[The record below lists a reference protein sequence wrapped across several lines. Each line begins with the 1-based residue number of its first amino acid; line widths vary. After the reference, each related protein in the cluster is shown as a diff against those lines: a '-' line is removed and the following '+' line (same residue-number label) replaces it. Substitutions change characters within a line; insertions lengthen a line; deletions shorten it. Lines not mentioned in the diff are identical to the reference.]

1 MALWAQFEKPLAW
14 SHAGKFA
21 WQMLIS
27 YCCYGKTRAHFLT
40 CLFFCNC
47 PTVVSLSLKWKG
59 MRLFLKWRPTQAT
72 HSCTF
77 LATLPT
83 TWRDLKSS
91 TRELMT
97 LSINTIFIERSLL
110 VRPGVNTTC
119 NHKEVFI
126 LSPLYMFYSQ
136 CNHMLSPVH
145 YTLAYFRL
153 PCRKFP

>member
-47 PTVVSLSLKWKG
+47 PTVVLIVPEVKG
-59 MRLFLKWRPTQAT
+59 NETVPEVETNSGYALLHFFSDA
-72 HSCTF
+72 
-77 LATLPT
+77 AYN
-83 TWRDLKSS
+83 WRDLKSS